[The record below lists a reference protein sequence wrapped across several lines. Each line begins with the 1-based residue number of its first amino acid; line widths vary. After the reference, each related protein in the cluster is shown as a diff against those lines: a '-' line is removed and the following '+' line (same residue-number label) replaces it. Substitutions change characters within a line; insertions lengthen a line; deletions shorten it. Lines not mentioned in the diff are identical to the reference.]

1 MWEVVVADVAA
12 VVAVVVVVFCSW
24 GCQKRNSFYL
34 RQEAGSKQQR
44 KHLKRTHAKQKSV
57 KGKGRGGTESKRERE
72 GGEREGQA
80 RQGKRE
86 LTEGGVGWQN
96 RLRRQV

>member
-1 MWEVVVADVAA
+1 M
-12 VVAVVVVVFCSW
+12 
-24 GCQKRNSFYL
+24 
-34 RQEAGSKQQR
+34 
-44 KHLKRTHAKQKSV
+44 KRTHAKQKSV
-57 KGKGRGGTESKRERE
+57 KRKGRGGTQKERRSERERDK
-72 GGEREGQA
+72 EREAKA